1 MGALYSFGSGV
12 VEYAIRAA
20 GVDWRVDGLEHLP
33 REGPAIVAS
42 NHVSYLDF
50 AFVMLSAPRPRREMR
65 FLARAD
71 LFDGRFLGW
80 FLRGVGQIPV
90 DRDRDPLGALRNAR
104 ACLDRG
110 ELVGVHPEGTI
121 SPSFVPR
128 ERAATGTVRLAEAA
142 DVDIVPCAVWGSQR
156 LLTKWRPARIPP
168 RGIPVR
174 VRYGA
179 PGASDAEVRHAF
191 DELGLT
197 GWLGSLDAGLATR
210 VGERGQR
217 LSAGERQLVAI
228 ARAWIVGPDLLVLDE
243 ATSAVDPALEVD
255 LRRAIEVLTTRRTS
269 ITVAHR
275 LSTAESA
282 DRVLVFEAGRLV
294 DDGPHARLLER
305 PDGVYGRL
313 HADWAANTSG
323 CGPDA
328 APA

>member
-179 PGASDAEVRHAF
+179 PWRASADDPVERTAELMRRIAGLLQELQAEDDLEPGAWWVPAHLGGSAPTPAEAEERLAAQRA
-191 DELGLT
+191 ERRARALG
-197 GWLGSLDAGLATR
+197 GDAG
-210 VGERGQR
+210 
-217 LSAGERQLVAI
+217 
-228 ARAWIVGPDLLVLDE
+228 
-243 ATSAVDPALEVD
+243 
-255 LRRAIEVLTTRRTS
+255 RTDGGS
-269 ITVAHR
+269 
-275 LSTAESA
+275 
-282 DRVLVFEAGRLV
+282 GRM
-294 DDGPHARLLER
+294 DD
-305 PDGVYGRL
+305 
-313 HADWAANTSG
+313 
-323 CGPDA
+323 
-328 APA
+328 